1 MGMTTQLSKKCTD
14 ITALLNSGGRVPTV
28 IPRAQMGIE
37 TKIVGDVRTF
47 GDHDITTVIQIIYYC
62 FVAIKAIQKELLSQF
77 SQRPRTKGVTSQ
89 EPGWHRPVVALVG
102 YPRLDLAEKEYLNV
116 G

>member
-1 MGMTTQLSKKCTD
+1 M
-14 ITALLNSGGRVPTV
+14 IN
-28 IPRAQMGIE
+28 
-37 TKIVGDVRTF
+37 
-47 GDHDITTVIQIIYYC
+47 ITTVIQIIYYC